1 MKNVDYD
8 ALSMWAESDAAV
20 VALEETLAAGSTT
33 RGASSGEVAARVFAS
48 AGRPRLSGDNGKGAS
63 PRRQVRLPDELNA
76 RLDAYAKAQ
85 GLSPSAVMREA
96 LQKYLPA
103 SAA

>member
-1 MKNVDYD
+1 M
-8 ALSMWAESDAAV
+8 
-20 VALEETLAAGSTT
+20 
-33 RGASSGEVAARVFAS
+33 
-48 AGRPRLSGDNGKGAS
+48 
-63 PRRQVRLPDELNA
+63 RLPDELNA

-85 GLSPSAVMREA
+85 GLSPSEVMREA

>member
-8 ALSMWAESDAAV
+8 ALSVWTESDAAV
-20 VALEETLAAGSTT
+20 VALEETLSTSET
-33 RGASSGEVAARVFAS
+33 RSSVSSTGVARRVFAS
-48 AGRPRLSGDNGKGAS
+48 AGRPSLSRESGKGVS

-85 GLSPSAVMREA
+85 GISPSAVMREA
-96 LQKYLPA
+96 LQKHL
-103 SAA
+103 SARAA